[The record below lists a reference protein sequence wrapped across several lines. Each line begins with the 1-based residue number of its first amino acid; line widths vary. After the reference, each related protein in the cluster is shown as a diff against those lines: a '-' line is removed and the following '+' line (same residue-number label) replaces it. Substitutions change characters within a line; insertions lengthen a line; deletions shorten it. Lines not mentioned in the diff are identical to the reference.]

1 MLTSVLFSIA
11 QGLFQ
16 RLLWS
21 SNAAGELENGVEP
34 VAQLIH
40 TEWDRERKH
49 VIVALNQHHD
59 EVKPAAKSSSVL
71 YRGNM
76 GVIAMTGQNNPVGSP
91 DDPDAALPYL
101 HEQANVLNTLLKN
114 RDVNL

>member
-1 MLTSVLFSIA
+1 M
-11 QGLFQ
+11 G
-16 RLLWS
+16 
-21 SNAAGELENGVEP
+21 LENGVEP

-40 TEWDRERKH
+40 TDSERWDGKCLVQALERDSKH
-49 VIVALNQHHD
+49 QKK
-59 EVKPAAKSSSVL
+59 VKSPLKSSALV